1 MPFVITDP
9 CIDTKD
15 QACVS
20 VCPVDCIHFE
30 DGDRMLYINPAECI
44 DCGACQP
51 ACPVSAI
58 FPEGDVPA
66 AAQKF
71 TQINELWY
79 TDKAAARAQVGGGA
93 AAPAA
98 ASDAAATPAA
108 APAAAAPAAE
118 EEAAA
123 EEPPPPFTQVAATE
137 GIHEPAISAY
147 RLPSAGGFI
156 TLAVFAVCY
165 ALMFIVPGPTLLVIG
180 GVSIGATVI
189 LLVPVTLIFLLL
201 SVITQAHV
209 LSFFGARQRRTNG
222 AWRGMNLEWRRNE
235 ESRRYNLAETVEA
248 IARER
253 FAFPNDQNP
262 DLRTYVNLPEPT
274 MAIEPRGT
282 GEKIFPDI
290 LAVGYPGNYPVAMAQ
305 VESRETVTM
314 EQARYVWSRLQ
325 NRDAELYL
333 YVPAGVLA
341 QAKDYAKV
349 AGVHAKFRTWRWS
362 PNGMV
367 VREQ

>member
-1 MPFVITDP
+1 MSFIITDP

-30 DGDRMLYINPAECI
+30 EADRMLYINPSECI

-66 AAQKF
+66 AQQKF
-71 TQINELWY
+71 VQINELWY

-98 ASDAAATPAA
+98 DGAAAPAA
-108 APAAAAPAAE
+108 APVAAAAAPAAE
-118 EEAAA
+118 KPKVEA
-123 EEPPPPFTQVAATE
+123 PPPVLQVPGTLGVHMPE
-137 GIHEPAISAY
+137 ISTY
-147 RLPSAGGFI
+147 HLPSAKGFI
-156 TLAVFAVCY
+156 AALIAAVAVV
-165 ALMFIVPGPTLLVIG
+165 LMFTVPGPAVLRVAGID
-180 GVSIGATVI
+180 IGATVI
-189 LLVPVTLIFLLL
+189 LMLPVALVFSLLFLL
-201 SVITQAHV
+201 SQAEV
-209 LSFFGARQRRTNG
+209 LSFFAARQRRSTG
-222 AWRGMNLEWRRNE
+222 AWRGVNHEWRRNE
-235 ESRRYNLAETVEA
+235 ESRRYNLVETVEA

-253 FAFPNDQNP
+253 FGYPNAENP

-274 MAIEPRGT
+274 MALEARGT
-282 GEKIFPDI
+282 GEKVFPDI
-290 LAVGYPGNYPVAMAQ
+290 VAVSYPGNYPVAVAQ
-305 VESRETVTM
+305 VESRETVTL
-314 EQARYVWSRLQ
+314 EQAKFVWTRLQ
-325 NRDAELYL
+325 NRNSELYL
-333 YVPAGVLA
+333 YVPAGALA

-349 AGVHAKFRTWRWS
+349 AGVHAKFRTWRWT

-367 VREQ
+367 VREL